1 MLEVLPKWKVCLK
14 KKSHC
19 ILILLMTKVS
29 MTMSIAL
36 DVGGGVGVVQ
46 KSLSLLQTRI
56 RMLSRLVS
64 KLCKIGVGGGVL

>member
-1 MLEVLPKWKVCLK
+1 
-14 KKSHC
+14 
-19 ILILLMTKVS
+19 

-46 KSLSLLQTRI
+46 KSLSLQTRI

>member
-1 MLEVLPKWKVCLK
+1 
-14 KKSHC
+14 
-19 ILILLMTKVS
+19 

-56 RMLSRLVS
+56 RMLSRLLSRLVS

>member
-46 KSLSLLQTRI
+46 KSLSLQTRI